1 MCQHDDRRTDF
12 TRRQILKATAIG
24 AAGLGFGLGFV
35 KKALASPDAWGEVPG
50 GIWPPGFTPAKIL
63 EIHLFGGMAPYESF
77 YYRDVVGS
85 RTRGFDTEVQNL
97 NWDAVGCPNPPAGL
111 ELHSFST
118 DSNAKAIHLGPF
130 AKPLWSRPDI
140 RSRMRVLVERH
151 DLLPHEAAIPFTMTG
166 FRLGRPNLSGL
177 GAPIQ
182 HRLASLDQEADNGR
196 VLPHS
201 YALLPQNGGLGSL
214 FSLVEA
220 VQGSI
225 GTHPGF
231 AQPLVLKIG
240 EGFGDFVAQL
250 QRLNLGTTGEAV
262 NALID
267 QYRSQYRDRLRWPSP
282 AEVVRSRAFRDYET
296 ASSRLMESAS
306 LHTLLSGGPS
316 AISNGP
322 VCARETLPFSLAS
335 NPTRTAIEFAAF
347 LLTRPAAEA
356 ASSVMVLDSGL
367 VRTLLPYDVHSN
379 DHAGDTGANLWNV
392 LSALTSVIRDPAN
405 PTPDDA
411 DKIDL
416 DTTLVVVNM
425 EFGRTPFKSSG
436 GAPSAFSMGRDHWPE
451 AYVSAIFG
459 GPIPSVAD
467 GTAGR
472 VVGSIS
478 DGADP
483 SVEADIAYSST
494 DLRAALLLAAG
505 VHPFESENF
514 ALGSLTASLVGV
526 DHAATMANLRQTIL
540 GVA

>member
-1 MCQHDDRRTDF
+1 MCQHDDRRTHL
-12 TRRQILKATAIG
+12 TRRQLLKAAAIG
-24 AAGLGFGLGFV
+24 AAGLGFGLGSV
-35 KKALASPDAWGEVPG
+35 KNAFASPAWGDLPAD
-50 GIWPPGFTPAKIL
+50 IWGPGFSPAKVL

-77 YYRDVVGS
+77 YYRDVAGS

-97 NWDAVGCPNPPAGL
+97 NWDGMGCPNPPAGL

-118 DSNAKAIHLGPF
+118 DSNGKPIHLGPF
-130 AKPLWSRPDI
+130 AKPLWHRPDI
-140 RSRMRVLVERH
+140 RRRMRLAVQQH
-151 DLLPHEAAIPFTMTG
+151 NLLPHEAAIPFSMTG
-166 FRLGRPNLSGL
+166 FRLGRPNLCGL

-182 HRLASLDQEADNGR
+182 HRMAALDAEAGNGR

-214 FSLVEA
+214 FSLIEA

-240 EGFGDFVAQL
+240 PGFGDFVSQL
-250 QRLNLGTTGEAV
+250 QRLNLGPTQEAV
-262 NALID
+262 NALMD

-282 AEVVRSRAFRDYET
+282 AEVVRSRAFQDYEA
-296 ASSRLMESAS
+296 ASSRVMQAES
-306 LHTLLSGGPS
+306 LHSLLSGGPS
-316 AISNGP
+316 SISDSP
-322 VCARETLPFSLAS
+322 ICAREVLPFSMAS

-347 LLTRPAAEA
+347 LMTRPPAEA
-356 ASSVMVLDSGL
+356 ASSVFVLDSGL
-367 VRTLLPYDVHSN
+367 VRTGLPYDVHSF

-411 DKIDL
+411 NKIDL
-416 DTTLVVVNM
+416 DDTIVFINM

-436 GAPSAFSMGRDHWPE
+436 DSPNPASMGRDHWPN
-451 AYVSAIFG
+451 ASVAAIFG
-459 GPIPSVAD
+459 GPIPIVAD

-478 DGADP
+478 DGADE
-483 SVEADIAYSST
+483 SVTADVPFSST
-494 DLRAALLLAAG
+494 DVRSALLLAAG
-505 VHPFESENF
+505 IHPFENENF
-514 ALGSLTASLVGV
+514 ALGSLTASLVGA
-526 DHAATMANLRQTIL
+526 DHDATMVNLRQDIL